1 MSVTDTGTGIGKN
14 GVKTLAFR
22 FKPDLHAQITLIAG
36 LRGHTLQDE
45 VMAAI
50 EAHVAVSKGDP
61 DLISRVEAARAE
73 IEQEAQ
79 DRRATIA
86 ALFEADQPTTTAGKP
101 AKAAP
106 SRPGSKPAP

>member
-1 MSVTDTGTGIGKN
+1 MSVPDSGNGKN
-14 GVKTLAFR
+14 GIKTLAFR
-22 FKPDLHAQITLIAG
+22 FKPELHAQITLVAG

-50 EAHVAVSKGDP
+50 EAHVATAKTDPELTSK
-61 DLISRVEAARAE
+61 VEAARAE

-86 ALFEADQPTTTAGKP
+86 ALFEVDQPAPADKP
-101 AKAAP
+101 TKAAP
-106 SRPGSKPAP
+106 GRAGSKPA

>member
-1 MSVTDTGTGIGKN
+1 MSVPDSGTGKN

-22 FKPDLHAQITLIAG
+22 FRPELHSQITLVAG

-50 EAHVAVSKGDP
+50 EAHVATAKTDPELTSK
-61 DLISRVEAARAE
+61 VEAARAE

-79 DRRATIA
+79 ERRATIA
-86 ALFEADQPTTTAGKP
+86 ALFEADQATATDKPTKTTPG
-101 AKAAP
+101 
-106 SRPGSKPAP
+106 RTGSKPA

>member
-1 MSVTDTGTGIGKN
+1 MSVPDSGTGKN

-22 FKPDLHAQITLIAG
+22 FKPELHAQISLVAQ

-50 EAHVAVSKGDP
+50 EAHVAVSKADP

-86 ALFEADQPTTTAGKP
+86 ALFEVDQPAPTGKP
-101 AKAAP
+101 AKATPGRA
-106 SRPGSKPAP
+106 GSKPA